1 MAVFW
6 VTQRRID
13 IVMKPD
19 RTTPH
24 NNQHSEE
31 AHLEAEGVHLGEVG
45 LVELHHAGDGVALV
59 RLLYRAPHWSEKQQS
74 NRWLGRERYR
84 RTSRLQQKQNI

>member
-6 VTQRRID
+6 VIRRQTG
-13 IVMKPD
+13 IVMQAD
-19 RTTPH
+19 RTTH
-24 NNQHSEE
+24 SHKQHSEE

-59 RLLYRAPHWSEKQQS
+59 RLLYRAPH
-74 NRWLGRERYR
+74 
-84 RTSRLQQKQNI
+84 